1 MWCVVNDAE
10 QALKKDQHF
19 VLNYKLPVGTFHSG
33 ISQPTY
39 EQKFFENKIPNEKGK
54 TFFGLGVKMSR
65 LFFASP
71 FRGIENETVIPL
83 GCE

>member
-19 VLNYKLPVGTFHSG
+19 VLNYELPVGTFHSG

-39 EQKFFENKIPNEKGK
+39 EQKFFENKIMKREK
-54 TFFGLGVKMSR
+54 LSLV
-65 LFFASP
+65 L
-71 FRGIENETVIPL
+71 V
-83 GCE
+83 

>member
-19 VLNYKLPVGTFHSG
+19 VLNYKLPVGTFLSG

-39 EQKFFENKIPNEKGK
+39 EQKFFENKIMKREKLL
-54 TFFGLGVKMSR
+54 GLGVKMSR